1 MDTLAVAL
9 GIKGLRMTP
18 TAKIAVLCS
27 VNLWNVIY
35 QNTTFLAAN
44 YAADGMIKH
53 SQTIKMSVA
62 YAALNI
68 VALLASVPLWQIT
81 GMIP

>member
-1 MDTLAVAL
+1 
-9 GIKGLRMTP
+9 
-18 TAKIAVLCS
+18 
-27 VNLWNVIY
+27 
-35 QNTTFLAAN
+35 
-44 YAADGMIKH
+44 MIKH